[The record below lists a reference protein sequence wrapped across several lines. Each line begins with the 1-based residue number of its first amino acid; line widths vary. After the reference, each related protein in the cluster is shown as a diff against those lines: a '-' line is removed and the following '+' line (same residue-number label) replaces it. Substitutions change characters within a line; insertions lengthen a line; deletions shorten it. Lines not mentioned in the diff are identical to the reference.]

1 MIYDQ
6 EMKKIKDVRN
16 KTAEIQIWENEV
28 ISLFLSK
35 KKNLNKIKEKIGLY
49 IRNCFPE

>member
-1 MIYDQ
+1 MDKLPSSAYQMLYD
-6 EMKKIKDVRN
+6 EELKKIKDVKN

-35 KKNLNKIKEKIGLY
+35 K
-49 IRNCFPE
+49 RN